1 MIMKTDTLRSVSL
14 VGLKET
20 SRHLYEGTISADLQG
35 NRYTL
40 PFLFSDMNGRLQF
53 RRTEELKE
61 MPFSIRQEIAG
72 QSTDL
77 ILDRIVGF
85 EF

>member
-1 MIMKTDTLRSVSL
+1 MKTDTLRSVSL

-20 SRHLYEGTISADLQG
+20 SRHFYEGTISADLQG

-53 RRTEELKE
+53 RRTDPCLAVISRNLQPGSVVVNK
-61 MPFSIRQEIAG
+61 
-72 QSTDL
+72 
-77 ILDRIVGF
+77 IVQTMNF
-85 EF
+85 IESVYS